1 VVHWL
6 VLWSLLLGTGS
17 AASAQKAQDN
27 RSTSKESA
35 AASQP
40 AGRDEQT
47 ADGEPDETAEAQEEI
62 VTRERTELNLLG
74 EVDTEGGEARR
85 NENVRLTLIDNNVL
99 KELNQRMGATATVIH
114 QFQVDRR
121 YFGKEF
127 GGRPD
132 EPLHVAPRPGAGFH
146 GDFFW
151 SHENSVFNARSFFQV
166 GGVQPAR
173 TNDYGLTTGFPGWRG
188 AHWTLEASQRKLRGQ
203 VNGNVLVPAADE
215 RTPLTTDPDDRKIV
229 EAILGA
235 YPAELPNRT
244 DINPRALNTNAPQ
257 NINNDRLAA
266 TLDQSLGPQD
276 RLVVRYQFMLQRV
289 EAFQLVGG
297 QNPDTTTRNHRAR
310 ITWTRSWSAMTTSD
324 LSAGFDRIGS
334 LLVPEETSL
343 GTFYLFS
350 RELESIGPGGNI
362 PIDRAQNLFRYAGR
376 LRQIRGNHT
385 LTAGFEILRRQI
397 NGFESNEH
405 RGLFSFRRDFGRDTV
420 DNLRMGTPS
429 AYLVAI
435 GNVHRGFRN
444 WAAQLY
450 LGDQWRASPKLTLS
464 LGLRFEPSTRPTEV
478 NELSHIPYRSDWNNL
493 GPSFGFAWR
502 LPPGWGTIRAA
513 YSIQY
518 GEIFPATFMQSRF
531 NPPGNITIS
540 VRAPK
545 LSDPLRDFR
554 PEDLD
559 PHARSSVFRL
569 ARDLRT
575 PYEHLYSFSWEFELP
590 RGWRLDLGYVGSRAH
605 KLLATWHLNRARP
618 VPGIPQITRTVN
630 LRRPDKRYYTI
641 YYIHNGSRGYFDAAK
656 VTLQIPRWRGWSID
670 WSYWF
675 SKALDIGSDYTN
687 TASGRDSRIARSP
700 SEFAYQAEMKGLSR
714 FDQPHAMR
722 LRFNYEAPA
731 PAANGWLRAA
741 LGGWQVSAVV
751 LAKSGT
757 PFGVRAG
764 SDAPGWGNVDGESS
778 DNPILLDPSI
788 LGRSIDDPDTSTAR
802 LPRSAF
808 ATIKPTDPRGNLG
821 RNTFRKDGI
830 ANINAGISRRWNL
843 KGESSL
849 LFRAES
855 LNLLNHPQFAEP
867 GRSLSSRNFGVIT
880 NTLNDGRAFRFT
892 LQLGF

>member
-1 VVHWL
+1 MWAGAVFSAQALQADRSAPQEGV
-6 VLWSLLLGTGS
+6 G
-17 AASAQKAQDN
+17 AASAA
-27 RSTSKESA
+27 ESGEDAGESQA
-35 AASQP
+35 ADPLADP
-40 AGRDEQT
+40 EQV
-47 ADGEPDETAEAQEEI
+47 

-74 EVDTEGGEARR
+74 EVDAESGEARR

-99 KELNQRMGATATVIH
+99 KELNQRMGATATVIRE
-114 QFQVDRR
+114 FRVDRR

-127 GGRPD
+127 GGRPV
-132 EPLHVAPRPGAGFH
+132 EPLHVAPRPGAGLH
-146 GDFFW
+146 GNLFW

-166 GGVQPAR
+166 GDVQPAR
-173 TNDYGLTTGFPGWRG
+173 TNDYGLTVGFPAWRG
-188 AHWTLEASQRKLRGQ
+188 ARWTLEASQRKLRGQ

-257 NINNDRLAA
+257 NINNDRVAA
-266 TLDQSLGPQD
+266 TLDQALSPQD
-276 RLVVRYQFMLQRV
+276 RLVLRYQFMLQRV

-324 LSAGFDRIGS
+324 FSAGFDRIGS
-334 LLVPEETSL
+334 LLVPDETSL

-350 RELESIGPGGNI
+350 RELEFIGPGSNI

-376 LRQIRGNHT
+376 LRHVRGDHT
-385 LTAGFEILRRQI
+385 LTAGFELLRRQI
-397 NGFESNEH
+397 NGFESNGH
-405 RGLFSFRRDFGRDTV
+405 RGVFFFRRDFGRDTV
-420 DNLRMGTPS
+420 ENLLMGTPS
-429 AYLVAI
+429 GYRVAL

-450 LGDQWRASPKLTLS
+450 LGDEWKATPGLTLS
-464 LGLRFEPSTRPTEV
+464 FGLRYEPSTRPTEV
-478 NELSHIPYRSDWNNL
+478 NGLSDIPYPSDWNNL
-493 GPSFGFAWR
+493 APSFGLAWR
-502 LPPGWGTIRAA
+502 LPPRWGVIRAA

-559 PHARSSVFRL
+559 PNARSSIYRL
-569 ARDLRT
+569 AKDLRT
-575 PYEHLYSFSWEFELP
+575 PYEHLYTFSWEFALP
-590 RGWRLDLGYVGSRAH
+590 RNWRLEMGYVGSRAH

-641 YYIHNGSRGYFDAAK
+641 YYIHNGSRGYFDAGK
-656 VTLQIPRWRGWSID
+656 VTLTVPRWRGWNID

-687 TASGRDSRIARSP
+687 TASGRDSRIGRSP

-714 FDQPHAMR
+714 FDQPHAMV
-722 LRFNYEAPA
+722 LRFNYETPA
-731 PAANGWLRAA
+731 PDSGWLRR
-741 LGGWQVSAVV
+741 LFGGWQISAVV

-788 LGRSIDDPDTSTAR
+788 LGRSIDDPDTSAAR

-808 ATIKPTDPRGNLG
+808 QTIKPTDPRGNLG

-830 ANINAGISRRWNL
+830 ANINAGLSRRWSL
-843 KGESSL
+843 KGESTL

-867 GRSLSSRNFGVIT
+867 GRSLSARNFAVIT

-892 LQLGF
+892 LQVGF